1 MTHQV
6 RFYQSVEEKGSRAS
20 DVNAGRPPAKPQAT
34 KQAEPVQSVECGR
47 MAARLPIDPLLLI
60 GG

>member
-6 RFYQSVEEKGSRAS
+6 MFQQSVEEKGSRAS
-20 DVNAGRPPAKPQAT
+20 DVNAGRQTVKPQAIR
-34 KQAEPVQSVECGR
+34 QAEPVQSVECGR
-47 MAARLPIDPLLLI
+47 MAARLPIYPLLLI